1 MKYKLILLDL
11 DGTLID
17 SSRIISDKVKR
28 TINKARNKIAIS
40 MVSSRD
46 EEEVLK
52 YVKELNLNN
61 YHIVEG
67 ARLID
72 TKGKEIWHRYLS
84 PSKTKEILNLLK
96 PCNLEIVVFAD
107 GKVCKDNFEKLK
119 KVTLIIL
126 QHFLWSEAL
135 KWEKFLKRIKGVSVL
150 IVHSSSIPNVWN
162 VLVSHK
168 HGTKRHAAKNGL

>member
-84 PSKTKEILNLLK
+84 PSKTKENPKRNKQTTKVGFFKNPPSWCLLFLLSYNL
-96 PCNLEIVVFAD
+96 
-107 GKVCKDNFEKLK
+107 
-119 KVTLIIL
+119 
-126 QHFLWSEAL
+126 
-135 KWEKFLKRIKGVSVL
+135 
-150 IVHSSSIPNVWN
+150 N
-162 VLVSHK
+162 VLSINPLHPPTFPK
-168 HGTKRHAAKNGL
+168 ET